1 MSELIMQT
9 APLFNVKGDDSDK
22 SIIGGNTTGIFNLNN
37 VKYDWAVNLKEIMYG
52 NFWLPQKV
60 SMEGDKR
67 EDPLPEAE
75 EEAFKKTLSFLVFL
89 DSIQVH
95 NIPNLAEF
103 ITNTE
108 IKALFPIQD
117 FQELIH
123 TDSYQYIK
131 ESLYDN
137 ITREQIYYMWRDNPL
152 LLKRNKLI
160 ADLYD
165 DFIKTGSFEAYK
177 RAMVAN
183 FALEGVYFY
192 SGFSFFHNLAFRQK
206 RKDTDA
212 IIRYIKQDE
221 LTHVS
226 MYANIINTRE
236 IIDVTKKKD
245 RDLVNEIMLLSSE
258 QETEWAVEVYGSDIE
273 GITTKSSRAHVQT
286 TVNQRMTLL
295 GMDHLYEGGII
306 SPYAYLEDATKS
318 NFFETTVTQYSRAET
333 IGGWDKF

>member
-9 APLFNVKGDDSDK
+9 APLFNVQGDDSDK

-160 ADLYD
+160 ADLYS

-183 FALEGVYFY
+183 FALEGIYFY
-192 SGFSFFHNLAFRQK
+192 NGFQFFYQLAARNK
-206 RKDTDA
+206 VANVAKM
-212 IIRYIKQDE
+212 IKYIENDE
-221 LTHVS
+221 VTHVN
-226 MYANIINTRE
+226 MYANIIRE
-236 IIDVTKKKD
+236 TFDNSEADKK
-245 RDLVNEIMLLSSE
+245 ILLDNITQAAE
-258 QETEWAVEVYGSDIE
+258 QEIEWGKEIYGDRILGISQESTEGYVKYL
-273 GITTKSSRAHVQT
+273 T
-286 TVNQRMTLL
+286 NQRTKLL
-295 GMDHLYEGGII
+295 GLGVVYKGFTKNPYE
-306 SPYAYLEDATKS
+306 YLNAEKRE
-318 NFFETTVTQYSRAET
+318 NFFETKVTEYSRSEAVD
-333 IGGWDKF
+333 GWDEF